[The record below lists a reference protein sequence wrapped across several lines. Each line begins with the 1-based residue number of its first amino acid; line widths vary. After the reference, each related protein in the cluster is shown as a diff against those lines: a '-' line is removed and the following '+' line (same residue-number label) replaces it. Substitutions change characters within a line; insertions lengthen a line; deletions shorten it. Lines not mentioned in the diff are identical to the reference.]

1 MSKGAAL
8 VTVIIVSILII
19 GYLIFMFESFR
30 NNKWIFQPY
39 VPKAPPNS
47 CYPQISV
54 TTPTQDEENNAKA
67 NISKINL
74 PPSN

>member
-8 VTVIIVSILII
+8 TTVIIVSIIII

-30 NNKWIFQPY
+30 HGKWIFQPY
-39 VPKAPPNS
+39 VSKAPSNA

-54 TTPTQDEENNAKA
+54 TTPTPDEENNAKA

-74 PPSN
+74 PKSN